1 MKFLVVTPLSIY
13 QTVLLDPLW
22 LLPREY
28 KVVVNKS
35 DDIDAAFWDAEPSN
49 ARISLDDSVATEKV
63 WASVAVYIP

>member
-1 MKFLVVTPLSIY
+1 M
-13 QTVLLDPLW
+13 
-22 LLPREY
+22 
-28 KVVVNKS
+28 VNKS